1 MKERKHI
8 VAAVLIFLLQANLFA
23 DSREAK
29 ASYER
34 YKDLYSQKKYEEAI
48 AAVESAAWARCW
60 AEWARCWATGV
71 DIVGPSSNDW
81 DVICELLNVAGK
93 ILNRATADGST
104 GSEGIFPEDV
114 SALYDKYLHDA
125 E

>member
-1 MKERKHI
+1 MDTANDKVLNLTMDDRVKVMDDRVK
-8 VAAVLIFLLQANLFA
+8 VAKLAIE
-23 DSREAK
+23 SAK
-29 ASYER
+29 
-34 YKDLYSQKKYEEAI
+34 
-48 AAVESAAWARCW
+48 AAVESAEWARCW

-81 DVICELLNVAGK
+81 DVVCELLNVAGK